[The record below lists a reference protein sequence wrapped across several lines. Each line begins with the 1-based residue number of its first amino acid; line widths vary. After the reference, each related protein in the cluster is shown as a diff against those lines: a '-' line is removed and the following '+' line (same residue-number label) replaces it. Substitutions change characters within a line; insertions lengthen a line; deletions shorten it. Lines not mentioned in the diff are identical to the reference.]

1 MKPSSLV
8 TLGAV
13 VLFAVA
19 GGIALKYAHLTRQA
33 EIALGVLTTEQS
45 RVSAEVRRAD
55 DRLAAAGRA
64 RGATP
69 RSSAA
74 VVGARFAAGSGSQ
87 PDAAIA
93 DKVKDPKVQ
102 LIELAAARARGA
114 SSYGWFFRKAGLTP
128 AQIEKFQDNLA
139 ARDEQDLD
147 LDSLLRTRPAAA
159 SAGSP
164 EIQATVTQLRSQ
176 AEAQYQASQ
185 QELLGAQAYAQ
196 LRDYDRALPAQS
208 AVSALAGNAVLAGVP
223 LTERQ
228 AEQLT
233 EVVAS
238 TSGDYQKGG
247 VASAASIDWDAVDAQ
262 APSILSATQ
271 LNVLKTMATP
281 RDGRFWNQFDSL
293 RTKALQ
299 AEAVSRPT
307 PTVSGN

>member
-1 MKPSSLV
+1 M
-8 TLGAV
+8 
-13 VLFAVA
+13 
-19 GGIALKYAHLTRQA
+19 
-33 EIALGVLTTEQS
+33 
-45 RVSAEVRRAD
+45 
-55 DRLAAAGRA
+55 
-64 RGATP
+64 
-69 RSSAA
+69 
-74 VVGARFAAGSGSQ
+74 
-87 PDAAIA
+87 
-93 DKVKDPKVQ
+93 
-102 LIELAAARARGA
+102 
-114 SSYGWFFRKAGLTP
+114 
-128 AQIEKFQDNLA
+128 
-139 ARDEQDLD
+139 
-147 LDSLLRTRPAAA
+147 
-159 SAGSP
+159 
-164 EIQATVTQLRSQ
+164 TQLRSQ